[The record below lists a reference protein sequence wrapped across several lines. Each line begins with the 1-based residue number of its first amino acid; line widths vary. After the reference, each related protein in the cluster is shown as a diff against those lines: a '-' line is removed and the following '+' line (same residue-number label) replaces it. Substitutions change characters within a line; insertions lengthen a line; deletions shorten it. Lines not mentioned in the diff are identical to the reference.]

1 MADSYVCTRSRV
13 PYPAPIT
20 IRLPSMLRVFF
31 EVVLPVALV
40 AILGGAVGRWRN
52 IPISAIST
60 LVFYLFTPSLVFYS
74 LSTTEVSADVSG
86 KIIAVMLFTFA
97 CMFIAANLW
106 SLVRRHDA
114 PMRAALSL
122 GATTPNV
129 GNMGLPVSQLA
140 FGDAGLQIAVMI
152 FVVGSVMANSIG
164 IAIGS
169 MATGGSK
176 REALRAPLRFPAL
189 YAAIA
194 GVIVNV
200 FNINL
205 PVAIEAPA
213 ASLAGAAVPT
223 MLVVLGLQL
232 KAAGGT
238 EYIAD
243 TIAVNLA
250 RLLLAPGSAWLAAT
264 LLGLE
269 GVTRSALVVG
279 AAMPTA
285 VIATIVATEFKANPA
300 FVTRIVVTTTLASM
314 ATLSVLI
321 SLVK

>member
-1 MADSYVCTRSRV
+1 
-13 PYPAPIT
+13 
-20 IRLPSMLRVFF
+20 MLRVFLD
-31 EVVLPVALV
+31 VVLPVFLV
-40 AILGGAVGRWRN
+40 AVLGGIVGRWRN
-52 IPISAIST
+52 IPISSISS

-74 LSTTEVSADVSG
+74 LSTTEVSAGDAG
-86 KIIAVMLFTFA
+86 RILAVMLFTFG
-97 CMFIAANLW
+97 CMFVASNVW
-106 SLVRRHDA
+106 SLVRRHDS
-114 PMRAALSL
+114 PMRAAVAL

-140 FGDAGLQIAVMI
+140 FGNAGLDVAVMC
-152 FVVGSVMANSIG
+152 FVIGSVMANSVG

-169 MATGGSK
+169 MAGSGSK

-189 YAAIA
+189 YAAIL

-200 FNINL
+200 SGVDL
-205 PVAIEAPA
+205 PVAIESPA
-213 ASLAGAAVPT
+213 RSLAGAAVPT

-232 KAAGGT
+232 RHAGGT
-238 EYIAD
+238 EFLAD
-243 TIAVNLA
+243 TVAVNLA
-250 RLLLAPGSAWLAAT
+250 RLLLAPGSAIVACI

-269 GVTRSALVVG
+269 GISRDALIVS

-314 ATLSVLI
+314 ASLSVLI
-321 SLVK
+321 SLL